1 MNGTIGVGSG
11 GGTEE
16 GVGIFS
22 TTASEESGQ
31 VNSALKLAD
40 LEVVY
45 CGWREVSLIPSMS
58 SCRRTAPESTRCP
71 QVVMLLKR
79 ELRASTSLRLPAS
92 DFIEEQGDRGKW
104 KGNGQTALR
113 VVFQPQHKA
122 SSGNYRITFI

>member
-1 MNGTIGVGSG
+1 MVQLVWDPVGAQRREWG
-11 GGTEE
+11 
-16 GVGIFS
+16 FS
-22 TTASEESGQ
+22 APQPVKSQ
-31 VNSALKLAD
+31 AKLILLFKLAD

-45 CGWREVSLIPSMS
+45 CGWREVSLILSMS
-58 SCRRTAPESTRCP
+58 SCRRTAPEFTRCP
-71 QVVMLLKR
+71 HVVMLLKR

>member
-1 MNGTIGVGSG
+1 MQ
-11 GGTEE
+11 
-16 GVGIFS
+16 
-22 TTASEESGQ
+22 SGQ
-31 VNSALKLAD
+31 VNSALKRAD

-45 CGWREVSLIPSMS
+45 CGWREVSLILFMS
-58 SCRRTAPESTRCP
+58 SYRRTAPESARCP
-71 QVVMLLKR
+71 QVVILLKT
-79 ELRASTSLRLPAS
+79 ELRASTSLRLPVS

>member
-1 MNGTIGVGSG
+1 MLMNDTMRLGCS

-22 TTASEESGQ
+22 TTASAESGQ
-31 VNSALKLAD
+31 VNPALKLAD

-45 CGWREVSLIPSMS
+45 CGWRKILSMPSY
-58 SCRRTAPESTRCP
+58 RRTAPESTRCP
-71 QVVMLLKR
+71 QVVMHLKTG
-79 ELRASTSLRLPAS
+79 LRASTSLRLLAS